1 VGKPDVADPAAVS
14 QTFQE
19 NAIAIEDNDMGSAP
33 APEIKVKITGED
45 TGVSAAIKELGVQ
58 LQQLKRN
65 QDDASGSARKLG
77 DAEAGAGRSMREA
90 RESARLLSE
99 ETGVHLSRGLATIV
113 SKSSL
118 LGPLLNA
125 AFPIAAAIGFGEVL
139 ASAAEKFSTLIAS
152 TFIYTDAMK
161 SQYAAQVLANNE
173 IAKSN
178 EKIKELQKSYEL
190 IGLSGSARETV
201 LAKRAKEDVDAAIK
215 ELNRLKAKQVELE
228 QPSFTT
234 GLLGAVLNQVGIQNS
249 LGIPDV
255 DAATATKQTQV
266 TAQSKQV
273 EEDTLK
279 QRAAEKEL
287 ADQKAEEAKTAAE
300 KAKTLQDQISKARLA
315 QLEAGFG
322 YELALFKAQHS
333 KEDQDNEANYEKGL
347 ESTATYYERKRAL
360 ALAASQKEIDALTA
374 ERSRV
379 AAAPTKDK
387 AGEIERQTKLAELA
401 NKIAIAKVESEK
413 TQQQLANEG
422 ASKQEEENRKALD
435 WQAKIAAAQGLRF
448 DEASERIAAEAIQMA
463 ADLKK
468 AGIAPD
474 QVDAMVSKFK
484 AASTQQASFAGMKQ
498 GGQDATANLSAE
510 EEDIRLKNIA
520 VVAEAKIA
528 ELERSRLPILQALAA
543 QMTAAAVG
551 PQQIKEADDYQKS
564 IDKLGESAKKTSADF
579 TSFEDSATS
588 AIKGDLTTFL
598 GSTITQS
605 KSVGDAFAHL
615 AQSVVGSIQKIVAAL
630 LVQILTQ
637 KLVQAITGQDQS
649 ASTGVATAAAK
660 GTAQAAPLI
669 VAGTSLTTGGT
680 AIGMAAIPLGASA
693 AALQLAADTLIIANS
708 MGGGAG
714 MAGGGL
720 ITGPGTSTSDS
731 ISARLS
737 TGEFVVRAAAVRE
750 IGVPELTRMNRG
762 LHVPGIRGMSTP
774 SFAEGGLVTHGTRS
788 DGVDVNMNL
797 GLDEGLIL
805 KHLSSKAAGKIV
817 LTHVGNNPRAVSK
830 ALTRGT

>member
-1 VGKPDVADPAAVS
+1 
-14 QTFQE
+14 
-19 NAIAIEDNDMGSAP
+19 MGSAP

-58 LQQLKRN
+58 LQQLKRT
-65 QDDASGSARKLG
+65 QDDAASSARGLGSA
-77 DAEAGAGRSMREA
+77 EEGAGRSMREA
-90 RESARLLSE
+90 REGAKLLSE
-99 ETGVHLSRGLATIV
+99 ETGVHLSRGLTGILA
-113 SKSSL
+113 KSSM

-139 ASAAEKFSTLIAS
+139 ASAAEKFSMLIAN

-161 SQYAAQVLANNE
+161 AAYAVQLAVNAD
-173 IAKSN
+173 I
-178 EKIKELQKSYEL
+178 
-190 IGLSGSARETV
+190 
-201 LAKRAKEDVDAAIK
+201 AKRAEENKKLDEESSMMGLKGTQKEVAEIRKKGEEIDKVAAKINALENKRGAARLGLPNAAGDATTFTDTDQAQ
-215 ELNRLKAKQVELE
+215 LGNAQSQLGNLQKQQRNLE
-228 QPSFTT
+228 QQAM
-234 GLLGAVLNQVGIQNS
+234 L
-249 LGIPDV
+249 D
-255 DAATATKQTQV
+255 
-266 TAQSKQV
+266 
-273 EEDTLK
+273 
-279 QRAAEKEL
+279 
-287 ADQKAEEAKTAAE
+287 KAEEDKTAAE
-300 KAKTLQDQISKARLA
+300 KAKTLKDQLDKARLA
-315 QLEAGFG
+315 QIEAGFG
-322 YELALFKAQHS
+322 NELALFKAQHS

-374 ERSRV
+374 ERTRV

-387 AGEIERQTKLAELA
+387 VGEIERQTKLADLT
-401 NKIAIAKVESEK
+401 NKIAIAKVEAEK

-422 ASKQEEENRKALD
+422 ATKQEEENRKALD

-474 QVDAMVSKFK
+474 QVDEMVSKFK

-498 GGQDATANLSAE
+498 GGQDATASLSAE

-551 PQQIKEADDYQKS
+551 PQQIKEAADYQKQ
-564 IDKLGESAKKTSADF
+564 IDKLGEAAKKTSADF
-579 TSFEDSATS
+579 TSFEDSATE

-598 GSTITQS
+598 GSTITQA

-615 AQSVVGSIQKIVAAL
+615 AQSVVGSIQKIVASL
-630 LVQILTQ
+630 LVQILTE
-637 KLVQAITGQDQS
+637 KLLAALHLTDSG
-649 ASTGVATAAAK
+649 ATGVATAAAK

-669 VAGTSLTTGGT
+669 AAGTSLTTGGT
-680 AIGMAAIPLGASA
+680 AIGTAAIPLGVSA
-693 AALQLAADTLIIANS
+693 AALQEAADTLIIANS
-708 MGGGAG
+708 AGGVAA
-714 MAGGGL
+714 AGGGL
-720 ITGPGTSTSDS
+720 ITGPGSGTSDS

-737 TGEFVVRAAAVRE
+737 NGEFVMRAAAVHDW
-750 IGVPELTRMNRG
+750 GADTFARMNRG

-774 SFAEGGLVTHGTRS
+774 KFAEGGLVQTGTRS
-788 DGVDVNMNL
+788 DGVDVNMNV

-817 LTHVGNNPRAVSK
+817 LTHVGNNPKAVSK
-830 ALTRGT
+830 ALTRGQ